1 MKKCIEIYRRDS
13 YIVSLSNVIV
23 LALKGYNE
31 NIVLIGASVFIT
43 VVGFVLLIA
52 ADNMQIRLTDKQI
65 ADAITSLEAT
75 VLEIRWLIGE
85 MNSMKKRLSVYLE
98 EGINQMVGDIPRPL
112 FINKL
117 NQVMWRTE
125 SKLLVAALIVLG
137 GIYGMSNK
145 SNNRKADAIAVL
157 MENGEVDSYNNVLF
171 YTAMMS
177 RWIKEH

>member
-1 MKKCIEIYRRDS
+1 
-13 YIVSLSNVIV
+13 
-23 LALKGYNE
+23 
-31 NIVLIGASVFIT
+31 
-43 VVGFVLLIA
+43 VGFVLLIA

-65 ADAITSLEAT
+65 ADAITSLEGK

-117 NQVMWRTE
+117 NQEVMWRTE
-125 SKLLVAALIVLG
+125 SKLALVAIALIVLG

-171 YTAMMS
+171 YTANDEQMDQRTLSALSYLSRGYDMVQVYNKMS
-177 RWIKEH
+177 DYNDKVMVC